1 MIELAQQF
9 MPYLFTF
16 VLAAAI
22 AEIILSARWSPLYFT
37 CGITILQRNITI
49 KSTATRLP
57 DAAQIEAALPPCGRK
72 APMLVH
78 RITDDRLA
86 CREKLFH
93 PGIGYSPVMRGLI
106 TRDPVSGEIRVRG
119 LLNWYILLF
128 SSSFLFFIC
137 ISPPD
142 PANII
147 IPLCMLVL
155 LAYIYWMQSRRYRE
169 VEDAVQKLLTE

>member
-22 AEIILSARWSPLYFT
+22 AEIILSARWSRLYFS
-37 CGITILQRNITI
+37 CGITILQRIITI
-49 KSTATRLP
+49 KSKATRLP
-57 DAAQIEAALPPCGRK
+57 DAAQIEAALPSSGGR
-72 APMLVH
+72 APMLV
-78 RITDDRLA
+78 RYITND
-86 CREKLFH
+86 CIVFREKLFH
-93 PGIGYSPVMRGLI
+93 LGIGYSPVMRGLI
-106 TRDPVSGEIRVRG
+106 TRNPGTGEIRVRG
-119 LLNWYILLF
+119 LLNWYVLLF

-142 PANII
+142 PAGII

-155 LAYIYWMQSRRYRE
+155 LAYIYWMQNKRYRE
-169 VEDAVQKLLTE
+169 VEDAVRKLLTE